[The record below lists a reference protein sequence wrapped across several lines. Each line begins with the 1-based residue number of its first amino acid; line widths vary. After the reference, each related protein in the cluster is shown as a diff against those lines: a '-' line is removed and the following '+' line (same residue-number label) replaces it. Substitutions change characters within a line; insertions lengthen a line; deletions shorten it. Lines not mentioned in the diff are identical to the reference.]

1 MADKKLE
8 RDYATMSVSEIVECV
23 IEDSKKQRTFTERQ
37 DGNNGKNIACMVR
50 GALK

>member
-1 MADKKLE
+1 MASKNTE
-8 RDYATMSVSEIVECV
+8 RNYAEMSVSEIIDCV